1 MKLLHILNGD
11 ATLFKFQ
18 KTGLPG
24 DVIVWREV
32 LSEGPVDKI
41 DTYHDFF
48 YNRSKWIKSTY
59 NSEPADYNRKVIYE
73 FNRLKTCTQYDEV
86 IFWFEF
92 DLFCQ
97 INLIFLLDYLNKR
110 NLGNTVISLVCPD
123 SHPHYPDFRG
133 IGQLSP
139 EELAELILDKVTLT
153 QSDLTMASTAWVAYA
168 KGEKEEIEH
177 LLDFPFGQLDKLK
190 PALQA
195 HLERFPDEE
204 TGLNSIDNLLIS
216 ITNSGITSRSEIYNE
231 FWKTTAIYGMG
242 DAQIDTC
249 LKELVNKNLIPRV
262 N

>member
-11 ATLFKFQ
+11 ATFFKFQ

-59 NSEPADYNRKVIYE
+59 NSEPSEYHRKVIYE
-73 FNRLKTCTQYDEV
+73 FNRIKNCTQYDEV
-86 IFWFEF
+86 ILWFEF

-110 NLGNTVISLVCPD
+110 NLDNTVISLVCPD
-123 SHPHYPDFRG
+123 SHPNYLDFRG
-133 IGQLSP
+133 IGQLKP

-153 QSDLTMASTAWVAYA
+153 QSDLALASKAWLAYA
-168 KGEKEEIEH
+168 KGEKEEIEE
-177 LLDFPFGQLDKLK
+177 LLNFPFGQLEKLR

-195 HLERFPDEE
+195 HLHRFPDEE
-204 TGLNSIDNLLIS
+204 TGLNSIENLLIS

-249 LKELVNKNLIPRV
+249 LKELVNRNLIPRV